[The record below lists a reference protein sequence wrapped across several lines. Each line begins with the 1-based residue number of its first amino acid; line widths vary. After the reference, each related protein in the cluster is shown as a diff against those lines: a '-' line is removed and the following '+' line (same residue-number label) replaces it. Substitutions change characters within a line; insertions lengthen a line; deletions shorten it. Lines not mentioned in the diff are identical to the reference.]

1 MEPHHF
7 SSQIHDLESCPLR
20 EENRQLK
27 LELEAIKDL
36 AQKTEGER
44 QQYCADL
51 MAADEHIEE
60 LEAKIKELEL
70 ALSNSREY
78 GRQLCKRFNDY
89 RQRINELEET
99 KSKMYDSNQLMNANI
114 KELEATISKLETA
127 APKWISLKDRLPY
140 SMERVLVCTTRG
152 TFAPA
157 TYSPLTNSWIEHGQ
171 LLGKVTHW
179 MPLPS
184 SPTTEEK

>member
-1 MEPHHF
+1 METHHF
-7 SSQIHDLESCPLR
+7 SSQIHDLESCPLQ

-44 QQYCADL
+44 QQHCADL
-51 MAADEHIEE
+51 MAADERIEE
-60 LEAKIKELEL
+60 LEARIKEFEL
-70 ALSNSREY
+70 ALSNSREHEKAL
-78 GRQLCKRFNDY
+78 RKCFDIH
-89 RQRINELEET
+89 RQR
-99 KSKMYDSNQLMNANI
+99 I
-114 KELEATISKLETA
+114 KELEATISILETTQ
-127 APKWISLKDRLPY
+127 KWISVKDRLPY

-171 LLGKVTHW
+171 LLGKITHW
-179 MPLPS
+179 MPLPPP
-184 SPTTEEK
+184 PTTEEK

>member
-1 MEPHHF
+1 METHHF

-44 QQYCADL
+44 QQHCADL
-51 MAADEHIEE
+51 MAADERIEE
-60 LEAKIKELEL
+60 LEAV
-70 ALSNSREY
+70 
-78 GRQLCKRFNDY
+78 
-89 RQRINELEET
+89 
-99 KSKMYDSNQLMNANI
+99 
-114 KELEATISKLETA
+114 ISKLETA
-127 APKWISLKDRLPY
+127 APKWISVKDRLPY

-179 MPLPS
+179 MPLPDT
-184 SPTTEEK
+184 PTTEDS